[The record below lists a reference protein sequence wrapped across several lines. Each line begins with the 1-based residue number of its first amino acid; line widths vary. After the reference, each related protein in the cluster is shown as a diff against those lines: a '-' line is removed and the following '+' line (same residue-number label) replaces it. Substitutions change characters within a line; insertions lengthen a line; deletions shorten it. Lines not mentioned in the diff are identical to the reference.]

1 MKKIEVKDA
10 VKEIKK
16 HRVLDGINLEFTSG
30 KVYGLN
36 GINGSGK
43 TMLMRAICGLIH
55 LSSGEICVDGKILG
69 KDIEFPESVGVLIEN
84 PGLAENC
91 TGFENLRIIAD
102 IKKITTDEY
111 IKKLLERLLL
121 DPDDKRKVKKY
132 SLGMKQKIGIAEA
145 FIDEPELLLLD
156 EPFNALDRKSVKAVK
171 EMIREYVNDERII
184 IISCHD
190 RQIMDE
196 VCDEIYC
203 MEDGKI
209 YDEEDE

>member
-69 KDIEFPESVGVLIEN
+69 KEIEFPESVGVLIEN

-102 IKKITTDEY
+102 IKKVTTDEY
-111 IKKLLERLLL
+111 IKNFLKDCFLIRMIKER
-121 DPDDKRKVKKY
+121 
-132 SLGMKQKIGIAEA
+132 
-145 FIDEPELLLLD
+145 
-156 EPFNALDRKSVKAVK
+156 
-171 EMIREYVNDERII
+171 
-184 IISCHD
+184 
-190 RQIMDE
+190 
-196 VCDEIYC
+196 
-203 MEDGKI
+203 
-209 YDEEDE
+209 